1 MKVTVCLGEYAK
13 NPYRFDKFGLCVYSI
28 EELCFCLKENALFLD
43 LGIVND
49 KLVSWIQKE
58 CELEELAKLLH
69 PMVHQKGSLSAF
81 VTLIQEYTGF
91 YDRDVIKEIA
101 GTLKQGSGLSIFEKH
116 KSIVDK
122 QVMDK
127 KYVLALKGYDH
138 LIAKINVI
146 HRSDHIEDGVLLG
159 KLWHNKGVVLAE
171 LMYYEAAAACF
182 LQSYEFTQNKESYLA
197 YLGAKRMVLSEKEY
211 VAFVAEDMHNY
222 KITLQ
227 LEERLKATKEQWEN
241 TTECMRIRELQKQ
254 RVNANDV
261 RYNEEREML
270 VELIKRNYKSCVTE

>member
-1 MKVTVCLGEYAK
+1 MKVTVCLGKYAK
-13 NPYRFDKFGLCVYSI
+13 NPYCFDKFGLRVYSI
-28 EELCFCLKENALFLD
+28 EELCFYLKENALFLD
-43 LGIVND
+43 LGIVSD
-49 KLVSWIQKE
+49 KLVSWIQNE

-116 KSIVDK
+116 KNIVDK
-122 QVMDK
+122 QAMEK
-127 KYVLALKGYDH
+127 KYVLALKGYDN
-138 LIAKINVI
+138 LISKINAT
-146 HRSDHIEDGVLLG
+146 HLSGPIEDSVLLG

-171 LMYYEAAAACF
+171 LMYYESAAVCF
-182 LQSYEFTQNKESYLA
+182 LQSYEFTQSKESYMA

-211 VAFVAEDMHNY
+211 VAFIAEDKHNY

-227 LEERLKATKEQWEN
+227 LEERLKAVKEQWED
-241 TTECMRIRELQKQ
+241 TTECMRVRELQKQ

-261 RYNEEREML
+261 RYHEEREML